1 MDSPGY
7 ILLSR
12 IALQSRSTQVLA
24 NNMANADTPGFRA
37 QQPLFAAFLQRQ
49 REGALPGT
57 RDAAYVQDR
66 ATWRETRTGPLQ
78 QTGNPLDIALAPD
91 GYLAVETTRGE
102 RFTRSGRLTLSADG
116 RITDIE
122 GNAVLG
128 ANGRPL
134 GVAPGDT
141 RIEILGDGTVRSENG
156 TIGKLRVVRF
166 DRPTR
171 LNAEG
176 ARLFDPAGEEPRVH
190 DQPGITQGSFE
201 GSNVSPIVEMTRL
214 TAELREFQLAVQ
226 FADREGERITTAVE
240 RILRRRGA

>member
-78 QTGNPLDIALAPD
+78 QTGNPLDIALAVGELHGELEFAEFGGEPRNLD
-91 GYLAVETTRGE
+91 DRADIAALEAALGDARLVVHARFLAGRIEEARALGVQPRRAVE
-102 RFTRSGRLTLSADG
+102 ADDAQLAD
-116 RITDIE
+116 R
-122 GNAVLG
+122 AVLG
-128 ANGRPL
+128 PHGAVAEDLDARVPGR
-134 GVAPGDT
+134 D
-141 RIEILGDGTVRSENG
+141 
-156 TIGKLRVVRF
+156 
-166 DRPTR
+166 
-171 LNAEG
+171 AEG
-176 ARLFDPAGEEPRVH
+176 AAVG
-190 DQPGITQGSFE
+190 
-201 GSNVSPIVEMTRL
+201 
-214 TAELREFQLAVQ
+214 AEDGVALDIGDA
-226 FADREGERITTAVE
+226 AIG
-240 RILRRRGA
+240 